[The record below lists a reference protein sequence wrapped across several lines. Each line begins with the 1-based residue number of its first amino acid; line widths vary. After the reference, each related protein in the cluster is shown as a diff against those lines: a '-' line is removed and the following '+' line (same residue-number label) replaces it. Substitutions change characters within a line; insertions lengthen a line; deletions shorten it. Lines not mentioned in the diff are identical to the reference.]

1 MSSNPT
7 FAGLG
12 VAFAMTAAC
21 LFALSALVLSKPS
34 LAQTGPEEGTR
45 AITQGSEA
53 AKALN
58 AAQPRTG
65 TREERLSEKPLDWNS
80 TIGKP
85 TPRTLTPRE
94 EEALR
99 KAPAEKTEGGAP
111 NPNAEAEARKLHPED
126 WK

>member
-1 MSSNPT
+1 MSSNPPL
-7 FAGLG
+7 AGLCF
-12 VAFAMTAAC
+12 AFAMTAAC
-21 LFALSALVLSKPS
+21 LFALSAIVSSKPS
-34 LAQTGPEEGTR
+34 LAQTGPDEGTR

-58 AAQPRTG
+58 AAEPRTG
-65 TREERLSEKPLDWNS
+65 TRAERLNEKPLDWNS

-85 TPRTLTPRE
+85 NPRALAPSE
-94 EEALR
+94 EEAIR
-99 KAPAEKTEGGAP
+99 KAPAQKTEGGAP